1 MSFLIE
7 KIVRVNGEER
17 ARETM
22 VADYSTLEGM
32 ILPVATINAQMLSAD
47 AKIEVELKFDP
58 ALIPEGSP

>member
-22 VADYSTLEGM
+22 VADYATLEGL
-32 ILPVATINAQMLSAD
+32 ILPVATITQQMLTQD
-47 AKIEVELKFDP
+47 AHIEVELKFDP
-58 ALIPEGSP
+58 ALIPRSDA